1 MAASLLA
8 VNSLLPSQSIF
19 TEIQSIHETGFFH
32 EQQQQWS
39 PQTSSDADS
48 TEMEAN
54 LSALLDIPPNIL
66 NDAASLLE
74 GVYGSSTPMDDQVQS
89 SPIPDITET
98 VIIPHLHG
106 QTTPPPS
113 ADIELENPFK
123 FAPAANMG
131 NVTIPPSTSSGA
143 FGVVN
148 GGECEHSVNTV
159 VQIPIS
165 PLAQVMKLTPADL
178 SHHQMPPTPPISP
191 QSSCPSSPSGDT
203 NIDPR
208 SSAAGATITAPQQT
222 IEGSPT
228 SPPSVSSAHTPTT
241 PTPISDNSTPAPAIQ
256 SNKPTQTSRM
266 TQASSSRGETTRR
279 RRNRDNVKR
288 IHECNYPGCNKVYT
302 KSSHLKAHQRSHTGE
317 KPYACSWEGCTWRFA
332 RSDEL
337 TRHYRKHTGAR
348 PFKCQF
354 CDRTFARSDHLTLH
368 LKRHT
373 TGKA

>member
-1 MAASLLA
+1 MD
-8 VNSLLPSQSIF
+8 
-19 TEIQSIHETGFFH
+19 T
-32 EQQQQWS
+32 
-39 PQTSSDADS
+39 
-48 TEMEAN
+48 N

-74 GVYGSSTPMDDQVQS
+74 GVYGSSSASEQAQS
-89 SPIPDITET
+89 PPISEIAET
-98 VIIPHLHG
+98 TVVPHTHG

-123 FAPAANMG
+123 FVPASISTVSISSSLVSTYVPPAAVEREVPTTSMG
-131 NVTIPPSTSSGA
+131 QV
-143 FGVVN
+143 
-148 GGECEHSVNTV
+148 
-159 VQIPIS
+159 PIS

-178 SHHQMPPTPPISP
+178 SHHMPPTPPISP
-191 QSSCPSSPSGDT
+191 RSSCPSSPSSDT
-203 NIDPR
+203 NTDPL
-208 SSAAGATITAPQQT
+208 SASGSTTISQTSEVAPA
-222 IEGSPT
+222 SPRAA
-228 SPPSVSSAHTPTT
+228 SPDPT
-241 PTPISDNSTPAPAIQ
+241 PTPTSVVSPAPAVR

-266 TQASSSRGETTRR
+266 TQASSSRQSSEPRR

-288 IHECNYPGCNKVYT
+288 VHECNYPGCNKVYT

-337 TRHYRKHTGAR
+337 TRHFRKHTGAR
-348 PFKCQF
+348 PFKCQY

>member
-1 MAASLLA
+1 MS
-8 VNSLLPSQSIF
+8 VNFSVFIPLQ
-19 TEIQSIHETGFFH
+19 
-32 EQQQQWS
+32 
-39 PQTSSDADS
+39 SSDTDS
-48 TEMEAN
+48 IDMEAN

-74 GVYGSSTPMDDQVQS
+74 GVYGASTPMDDPVQS
-89 SPIPDITET
+89 ASVPDVTET
-98 VIIPHLHG
+98 VIIPHFHG

-123 FAPAANMG
+123 FAPTASIG
-131 NVTIPPSTSSGA
+131 SITIPSSTSSSGSFGLVSGGA
-143 FGVVN
+143 
-148 GGECEHSVNTV
+148 EMEHSSNALAQV
-159 VQIPIS
+159 PIS

-191 QSSCPSSPSGDT
+191 QSSCPSSPSSET
-203 NIDPR
+203 NSDIR
-208 SSAAGATITAPQQT
+208 SNSMGAAITVPQQA
-222 IEGSPT
+222 IEGSLSPDSPESVSPAPTPGAPT
-228 SPPSVSSAHTPTT
+228 SPASPVAANST
-241 PTPISDNSTPAPAIQ
+241 PTPAAAIQ

-266 TQASSSRGETTRR
+266 TQASSNRGESTRR
-279 RRNRDNVKR
+279 RRNRDSVKR

>member
-1 MAASLLA
+1 M
-8 VNSLLPSQSIF
+8 QS
-19 TEIQSIHETGFFH
+19 SET
-32 EQQQQWS
+32 
-39 PQTSSDADS
+39 DS
-48 TEMEAN
+48 VDMDTN

-74 GVYGSSTPMDDQVQS
+74 GVYGTSIPMADQVQS
-89 SPIPDITET
+89 SSVPDVTET
-98 VIIPHLHG
+98 VIIPHLHS

-123 FAPAANMG
+123 FSPAATSVG
-131 NVTIPPSTSSGA
+131 SVSIPSSTSSG
-143 FGVVN
+143 GTYGLV
-148 GGECEHSVNTV
+148 TV
-159 VQIPIS
+159 AGDREQPVPIS

-191 QSSCPSSPSGDT
+191 QSSCPSSPSSDT
-203 NIDPR
+203 NADPL
-208 SSAAGATITAPQQT
+208 STTSATTVPQQT
-222 IEGSPT
+222 SEGSPASPT
-228 SPPSVSSAHTPTT
+228 SISPI
-241 PTPISDNSTPAPAIQ
+241 PTPGAPATPTPAPADATLTAPPAVQ

-266 TQASSSRGETTRR
+266 TQASSNRGETTTRR

>member
-1 MAASLLA
+1 
-8 VNSLLPSQSIF
+8 
-19 TEIQSIHETGFFH
+19 
-32 EQQQQWS
+32 
-39 PQTSSDADS
+39 
-48 TEMEAN
+48 MEAN

-74 GVYGSSTPMDDQVQS
+74 GVYGASAPMDDQVQS
-89 SPIPDITET
+89 STVPDVTET
-98 VIIPHLHG
+98 VVIPHLHG

-123 FAPAANMG
+123 FAPTANMG
-131 NVTIPPSTSSGA
+131 TITIPSSTSSGA
-143 FGVVN
+143 FGLVS
-148 GGECEHSVNTV
+148 GGEREHSANALAQV
-159 VQIPIS
+159 PIS

-191 QSSCPSSPSGDT
+191 QSSCPSSPSSET
-203 NIDPR
+203 NTDPR
-208 SSAAGATITAPQQT
+208 SNSVGATITVPQQT
-222 IEGSPT
+222 IEGS
-228 SPPSVSSAHTPTT
+228 SPASPSSVSSAPTPGAPTT
-241 PTPISDNSTPAPAIQ
+241 PTPTAANATLVPAIQ

-266 TQASSSRGETTRR
+266 TQASSNRGETTRR

>member
-1 MAASLLA
+1 MD
-8 VNSLLPSQSIF
+8 
-19 TEIQSIHETGFFH
+19 T
-32 EQQQQWS
+32 
-39 PQTSSDADS
+39 
-48 TEMEAN
+48 N

-74 GVYGSSTPMDDQVQS
+74 GVYGTSLTIDEQINSSG
-89 SPIPDITET
+89 IPDVTET
-98 VIIPHLHG
+98 VIIPHLQG

-123 FAPAANMG
+123 FTPTTSMGSVAIPATGSGLVVSGVEPDQSANSLAQ
-131 NVTIPPSTSSGA
+131 V
-143 FGVVN
+143 
-148 GGECEHSVNTV
+148 
-159 VQIPIS
+159 PIS

-191 QSSCPSSPSGDT
+191 QSSCPSSPSSDT
-203 NIDPR
+203 SPADPR
-208 SSAAGATITAPQQT
+208 SEMVATSAVSQQQ
-222 IEGSPT
+222 IVEGSPP
-228 SPPSVSSAHTPTT
+228 SPSSLSPSSPPTT
-241 PTPISDNSTPAPAIQ
+241 PTIIPTNSPSVSAVQ

-266 TQASSSRGETTRR
+266 TQASSNRGETRR

-288 IHECNYPGCNKVYT
+288 VHECDYPGCNKVYT

>member
-1 MAASLLA
+1 MLLVSIILLSLSS
-8 VNSLLPSQSIF
+8 VFLLSFLQCS
-19 TEIQSIHETGFFH
+19 E
-32 EQQQQWS
+32 
-39 PQTSSDADS
+39 ADS
-48 TEMEAN
+48 TDMDTN
-54 LSALLDIPPNIL
+54 LTALLDIPPNIL

-74 GVYGSSTPMDDQVQS
+74 GVYGNVPSTDLTAPVS
-89 SPIPDITET
+89 NVVEA
-98 VIIPHLHG
+98 VIVPHTH
-106 QTTPPPS
+106 TPPPS

-123 FAPAANMG
+123 FSPTTT
-131 NVTIPPSTSSGA
+131 VSSVPTIPSSSISTYVPPAIIERELTTSSSG
-143 FGVVN
+143 
-148 GGECEHSVNTV
+148 
-159 VQIPIS
+159 QIPIS

-178 SHHQMPPTPPISP
+178 SHHHMPPTPPISP
-191 QSSCPSSPSGDT
+191 QSSCPSSPSSDT
-203 NIDPR
+203 NTDPH
-208 SSAAGATITAPQQT
+208 SGSGANTVTAAQT
-222 IEGSPT
+222 TSET
-228 SPPSVSSAHTPTT
+228 SPSSPQAVSPAPVPT
-241 PTPISDNSTPAPAIQ
+241 PTPAPPAPLSPLAVQ

-266 TQASSSRGETTRR
+266 TQASSSSSRQSSETRR

-337 TRHYRKHTGAR
+337 TRHFRKHTGAR
-348 PFKCQF
+348 PFKCQY

>member
-1 MAASLLA
+1 M
-8 VNSLLPSQSIF
+8 SIF
-19 TEIQSIHETGFFH
+19 LFSFLLQ
-32 EQQQQWS
+32 
-39 PQTSSDADS
+39 SSDADS
-48 TEMEAN
+48 TDMEAN

-74 GVYGSSTPMDDQVQS
+74 GVYGGSAPMDNQVQS
-89 SPIPDITET
+89 TSVPDVTET

-123 FAPAANMG
+123 FAPATVSMG
-131 NVTIPPSTSSGA
+131 MSITIPSSTSNNGA
-143 FGVVN
+143 FGLVN
-148 GGECEHSVNTV
+148 GGDRGEHSANALAQV
-159 VQIPIS
+159 PIS

-191 QSSCPSSPSGDT
+191 QSSCPSSPSSET
-203 NIDPR
+203 NTDPR
-208 SSAAGATITAPQQT
+208 SNSTGATIAVPQQQQI
-222 IEGSPT
+222 IEGSS
-228 SPPSVSSAHTPTT
+228 SPASPLSVSPVPTPGAPTT
-241 PTPISDNSTPAPAIQ
+241 PTPVTANSTPVPAVQ

-266 TQASSSRGETTRR
+266 TQASSNRGETAARR
-279 RRNRDNVKR
+279 RRNRDTVKR

>member
-1 MAASLLA
+1 
-8 VNSLLPSQSIF
+8 
-19 TEIQSIHETGFFH
+19 
-32 EQQQQWS
+32 
-39 PQTSSDADS
+39 
-48 TEMEAN
+48 MEAN

-74 GVYGSSTPMDDQVQS
+74 GVYGASTPMDDQVQS
-89 SPIPDITET
+89 TAVPDVTET

-123 FAPAANMG
+123 FAPTASMG
-131 NVTIPPSTSSGA
+131 SIAIPSSTGGSGA
-143 FGVVN
+143 FGLVSG
-148 GGECEHSVNTV
+148 GGEREHSAQV
-159 VQIPIS
+159 PIS

-191 QSSCPSSPSGDT
+191 QSSCPSSPSSET
-203 NIDPR
+203 NSDPR
-208 SSAAGATITAPQQT
+208 SNLMGAAITVPQQQQT
-222 IEGSPT
+222 VEGSSSPDSPASVSPVPTPCAPT
-228 SPPSVSSAHTPTT
+228 SPPP
-241 PTPISDNSTPAPAIQ
+241 PIAAANFTAIPVAIQ

-266 TQASSSRGETTRR
+266 TQASSNRGETTRR

-288 IHECNYPGCNKVYT
+288 IHECDYPGCNKVYT

-373 TGKA
+373 TGKAWHKRVPTHQPSCSVCLPPHLDVV

>member
-1 MAASLLA
+1 MD
-8 VNSLLPSQSIF
+8 
-19 TEIQSIHETGFFH
+19 T
-32 EQQQQWS
+32 
-39 PQTSSDADS
+39 
-48 TEMEAN
+48 N

-74 GVYGSSTPMDDQVQS
+74 GVYGSAPIADQVQS
-89 SPIPDITET
+89 SPVSEPAVVPPI
-98 VIIPHLHG
+98 HG

-113 ADIELENPFK
+113 ADIELEENPFK
-123 FAPAANMG
+123 FAPATIVNVSSANTYGPSASEHEHPTTAMG
-131 NVTIPPSTSSGA
+131 QV
-143 FGVVN
+143 
-148 GGECEHSVNTV
+148 
-159 VQIPIS
+159 PIS

-191 QSSCPSSPSGDT
+191 QSSCPSSPSSDT
-203 NIDPR
+203 NLDPLSA
-208 SSAAGATITAPQQT
+208 SSSTTVSQAS
-222 IEGSPT
+222 EGSPA
-228 SPPSVSSAHTPTT
+228 SPSVASPAPG
-241 PTPISDNSTPAPAIQ
+241 PAPAVQ

-266 TQASSSRGETTRR
+266 TQASSTRQSVEPRR

-337 TRHYRKHTGAR
+337 TRHFRKHTGAR
-348 PFKCQF
+348 PFKCQY

>member
-1 MAASLLA
+1 MS
-8 VNSLLPSQSIF
+8 VK
-19 TEIQSIHETGFFH
+19 FFPFFIPL
-32 EQQQQWS
+32 Q
-39 PQTSSDADS
+39 SSDADS

-74 GVYGSSTPMDDQVQS
+74 GVYGTSTPMDDQVQS
-89 SPIPDITET
+89 TAVPDVTET

-123 FAPAANMG
+123 FAPTASMG
-131 NVTIPPSTSSGA
+131 SIAIPSSTGGSGA
-143 FGVVN
+143 FGLVSVG
-148 GGECEHSVNTV
+148 GGEREHSTNALAQV
-159 VQIPIS
+159 PIS

-191 QSSCPSSPSGDT
+191 QSSCPSSPSSET
-203 NIDPR
+203 NSDPR
-208 SSAAGATITAPQQT
+208 SNSMGATITIPQQQQQT
-222 IEGSPT
+222 IEGSSSPDSPVSVSPVPTPVAPT
-228 SPPSVSSAHTPTT
+228 SPPP
-241 PTPISDNSTPAPAIQ
+241 PIAATANSTPIPATIQ

-266 TQASSSRGETTRR
+266 TQASSSRGETARR

-288 IHECNYPGCNKVYT
+288 IHECDYPGCNKVYT

>member
-1 MAASLLA
+1 
-8 VNSLLPSQSIF
+8 
-19 TEIQSIHETGFFH
+19 
-32 EQQQQWS
+32 
-39 PQTSSDADS
+39 
-48 TEMEAN
+48 MEAN

-74 GVYGSSTPMDDQVQS
+74 GVYGASTPVDEQVQS
-89 SPIPDITET
+89 SSIPTVTET
-98 VIIPHLHG
+98 VILHG

-123 FAPAANMG
+123 FAPPASMG
-131 NVTIPPSTSSGA
+131 SMTIPSSTNGGA
-143 FGVVN
+143 FGLVS
-148 GGECEHSVNTV
+148 GGDRDHSVNTLGQV
-159 VQIPIS
+159 PIS

-191 QSSCPSSPSGDT
+191 QSSCPSSPSSDT

-222 IEGSPT
+222 IEGSPA
-228 SPPSVSSAHTPTT
+228 SPPSVSSASTPTT
-241 PTPISDNSTPAPAIQ
+241 PTPAPDNSTPAPAVQ

-266 TQASSSRGETTRR
+266 TQASSNRGETTRR